1 MVLSSLLLTAALAVP
16 AAEVPDFQ
24 ADLWWNSIPLTV
36 EQLRGRTIF
45 VESFR
50 TW

>member
-1 MVLSSLLLTAALAVP
+1 MWLPTLAMAAALVTADP
-16 AAEVPDFQ
+16 EVPDFD
-24 ADLWWNSIPLTV
+24 ADAWWNSIPLTV

>member
-1 MVLSSLLLTAALAVP
+1 MILPALALTAVMGVGDQA
-16 AAEVPDFQ
+16 PDFE
-24 ADLWWNSIPLTV
+24 ADAWWNSIPLTV
-36 EQLRGRTIF
+36 EKLRGRTIF